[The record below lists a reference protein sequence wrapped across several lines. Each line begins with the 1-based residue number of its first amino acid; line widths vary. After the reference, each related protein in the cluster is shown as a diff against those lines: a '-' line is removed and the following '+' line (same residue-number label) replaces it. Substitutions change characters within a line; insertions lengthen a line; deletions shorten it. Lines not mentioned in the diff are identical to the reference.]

1 MRQPQ
6 SEQSIPRRPG
16 KKSPAFRPRR
26 AVAGDLRLES
36 LEERVMLSV
45 DLNRYGGFL
54 PNALDSL
61 QNAGINNQIYKL
73 ALPLIGDALG
83 QAKPTGSQILGPV
96 SDKLRQAFVDLS
108 LIVNPTE
115 DQFTTA
121 LASKLGPLL
130 AGEITRVAGGIPTD
144 VATNSVEYAF
154 TVHVDEQTLS
164 NLPGIDLVKNLG
176 FAGLGIDLDAD
187 IQAKLRIGFD
197 LNLRVGLVNN
207 EDTTYGFYFD
217 TTAPDELS
225 LRVGVE
231 VPAGSTISGSVG
243 LLQFAATSNPDVA
256 GKPSTG
262 LTVTYAADLVDPDGK
277 LRAAEIPTGI
287 NFVTSAAI
295 DARVGLGMTAEFG
308 GSAINPKVKADFQLQ
323 WTATGNPEVASL
335 SAFSATSPTVAF
347 NNVRIGLTDGLLA
360 GFIQPIVQN
369 VRQVTAPIEPIVS
382 TFSQKPFAAL
392 GGDAAQISYLDIIT
406 TYLGISKN
414 QLHFLDTV
422 VALVTMAK
430 QLDND
435 IKAGSSVEIPLGSFT
450 LKDVRLT
457 TTDFAAPPV
466 KADALG
472 SLAANDSGFYQTLTT
487 VNNGTAK
494 PSDGSGFRL
503 TFLEDPTQFFKLFI
517 GDPSA
522 TLFTFT
528 LPDLNVGVSK
538 YVALLRAPLP
548 PLPYPFVRAEL
559 FVQGGI
565 GLQGHLSLGYDA
577 KGLAAFRADP
587 TRPDALF
594 DGLYID
600 TTRPL
605 ITITGWKNG
614 APSDDIISFGGAVI
628 VDTSITAFTASL
640 GVPLPPWIDDIASG
654 TLSFSG
660 SGDVSIGLQGRLE
673 VNLVGNEGQLR
684 PFELGPGSCL
694 FEIDP
699 ARSKISI
706 GGGIHVRA
714 KATASVPGFQEVSN
728 FLGKVTG
735 TKPIQVGVKWNS
747 GEISILDFPSVTLFT
762 FSANCNALSGD
773 PALAVDPQ
781 LALLLPDGTGT
792 LRLNVG
798 EAFVGGPPS
807 DGKRQIQPDEI
818 NEIYRIR
825 HVSGSPDSAE
835 GETIRIEAFGTSQ
848 EFSGVK
854 RIIADAGNGEDQI
867 LFDADVLAPSVLNGG
882 DGYDVLVAGSGP
894 TIMDGGAGNDTLIG
908 SPEAD
913 MIVGGDGNDIIDARA
928 GDDIIVGGLGDD
940 RITGGPG
947 RDTLRENGD
956 VNFTLSSI
964 QLTGN
969 GTDTLATIEVVELT
983 GGPSANIMT
992 VREFGGELVTLAGL
1006 SGNDQYLVA
1015 INGVGNTRYVVN
1027 DAAGDDTLT
1036 VQGTDLD
1043 DNFLLAVGQ
1052 VSEKSEVVAH
1062 TGVERIIVDAG
1073 AGQDR
1078 IAVQATASGT
1088 TTQVLGGA
1096 DSDLISVSS
1105 QAGVDDNGNLAGI
1118 QGPLSIDAG
1127 TGGANRLVVSNFA
1140 GDPLQP
1146 IILQG
1151 ATDGYSAIIG
1161 PAPVPILY
1169 KASGGAFFDL
1179 PSTVSY
1185 PGYDPDYGVII
1196 RGTDG
1201 WDDEFQIRATAANAT
1216 TKTEGNGGNDR
1227 FIISSDLPPILGNIN
1242 GIQGALTVDG
1252 GIGAFT
1258 DGTPESNLRGLISL
1272 DQVIVNA
1279 DADYTLT
1286 DTMTLL
1292 KNGQPIPDL
1301 TASGA
1306 ILSARPA
1313 GISPAIVPNIQLI
1326 SVESARLIGG
1336 ASANRMDASG
1346 FSGTVELD
1354 GMGGN
1359 DILIGGSGDTILDGG
1374 DGDDELFAGTDRFL
1388 NPGLGSQA
1396 NVLLGGGGA
1405 STLLGGA
1412 GNDIFHADLGSSAT
1426 LIGGDGDDLFLITN
1440 PAVGVT
1446 APVAG
1451 ITIDGGGQAGDTLN
1465 LIGGGGS
1472 TYNQTYVAGPLA
1484 GEGQIVTTNNHNPT
1498 GLTISQFVRFRR
1510 LATINDSITANQ
1522 LSVLAASP
1530 TAPIAGA
1537 SGADLAAGLIRL
1549 TVGGNSFPVINFS
1562 NKTGVSVQLADGQT
1576 VSPSPLPFTPHQPIT
1591 GPVVTIDATIP
1602 AGPSATVIPT
1612 IPTRPAVATLQPALS
1627 TGPILIASG
1636 ATTTNTTATVEHA
1649 THRSLAAIRAARRNQ
1664 VQAQAK
1670 ARIQAKKQAH
1680 AQAHSQVKSHVAT
1693 PHPQGPD
1700 AVRTAATLSRAK
1712 IQRRLAAAHR

>member
-1 MRQPQ
+1 M
-6 SEQSIPRRPG
+6 SPRRSG
-16 KKSPAFRPRR
+16 KSLLQRQRNQSKAVRTRR
-26 AVAGDLRLES
+26 DRANWLRVEI
-36 LEERVMLSV
+36 LEERVVLSV

-54 PNALDSL
+54 PTALDRL
-61 QNAGINNQIYKL
+61 QEAGINDQIYKV
-73 ALPLIGDALG
+73 ALPLIANELS
-83 QAKPTGSQILGPV
+83 QNKPAASQVLDPV
-96 SDKLRQAFVDLS
+96 ADKLQQAFASLS
-108 LIVNPTE
+108 TTSNPSE
-115 DQFTTA
+115 AQFISA
-121 LASKLGPLL
+121 LTSNLGPLL
-130 AGEITRVAGGIPTD
+130 AGGITRVAGGNPTD
-144 VATNSVEYAF
+144 PSTNSVEYAF
-154 TVHVDEQTLS
+154 TVHVDETTLTD
-164 NLPGIDLVKNLG
+164 LPTITLTHDLG
-176 FAGLGIDLDAD
+176 FSGLGIDLDAD
-187 IQAKLRIGFD
+187 VLARLRVGFD
-197 LNLRVGLVNN
+197 FKLQVGLVNN
-207 EDTTYGFYFD
+207 NDGTYGFYFD
-217 TTAPDELS
+217 TTAPDELIV
-225 LRVGVE
+225 RVGVE
-231 VPAGSTISGSVG
+231 VAAGSAVSGTVG
-243 LLQFAATSNPDVA
+243 LLQFGATSNPDVN
-256 GKPSTG
+256 GKPSTS
-262 LTVTYAADLVDPDGK
+262 LTVNYSANLVDPDGK
-277 LRAAEIPTGI
+277 LRASELASGI
-287 NFVTSAAI
+287 NFVTSATI

-308 GSAINPKVKADFQLQ
+308 GSAINPKVKAEFQLQ
-323 WTATGNPEVASL
+323 WFATGNPEVASL
-335 SAFSATSPTVAF
+335 AAFSSEVPAVAF

-382 TFSQKPFAAL
+382 TLAQKPFAAL
-392 GGDAAQISYLDIIT
+392 GGAAAQISYLDIIT
-406 TYLGISKN
+406 TYLGISKD

-422 VALVTMAK
+422 VALVTMAE
-430 QLDND
+430 QLDTE

-450 LKDVRLT
+450 LKDVRLPT
-457 TTDFAAPPV
+457 TAFAAPPV
-466 KADALG
+466 EADALG
-472 SLAANDSGFYQTLTT
+472 SLAASDQGFYKTLTT
-487 VNNGTAK
+487 VNNGTVK
-494 PSDGSGFRL
+494 PADGSGFRL
-503 TFLEDPTQFFKLFI
+503 SFLEDPTQFFKLFI

-538 YVALLRAPLP
+538 YVALLSAPLP

-577 KGLAAFRADP
+577 KGLVSFRADP
-587 TRPDALF
+587 SRPDALF
-594 DGLYID
+594 GGLYID

-640 GVPLPPWIDDIASG
+640 GVPLPPWIDDIVSG

-673 VNLVGNEGQLR
+673 VNLVGNEGRLR
-684 PFELGPGSCL
+684 PAELGPGSCL

-714 KATASVPGFQEVSN
+714 TATASVPGFQEIFNV
-728 FLGKVTG
+728 LGKVTG
-735 TKPIQVGVKWNS
+735 TKPIKVGVDWNS
-747 GEISILDFPSVTLFT
+747 GEISILEFPSVTLFT

-773 PALAVDPQ
+773 PALAADPQ

-798 EAFVGGPPS
+798 EAYVGGPPS

-835 GETIRIEAFGTSQ
+835 GETVRIEAFGTSQ

-854 RIIADAGNGEDQI
+854 RIIADAGHGEDQI
-867 LFDADVLAPSVLNGG
+867 LLDADVLAPSVLNGG
-882 DGYDVLVAGSGP
+882 DGNDVLVAGSGQ

-913 MIVGGDGNDIIDARA
+913 TIVGGDGNDIIDARA
-928 GDDIIVGGLGDD
+928 GDDLIVGGLGDD
-940 RITGGPG
+940 RITGGSG
-947 RDTLRENGD
+947 RDILRESGD

-983 GGPSANIMT
+983 GGPSANTMT
-992 VREFGGELVTLAGL
+992 VRQFGGELVTLAGL
-1006 SGNDQYLVA
+1006 DGNDQYLVA
-1015 INGVGNTRYVVN
+1015 INGAGNTRYVVN

-1036 VQGTDLD
+1036 VQGTDRD
-1043 DNFLLAVGQ
+1043 DNFLLVVGQ
-1052 VSEKSEVVAH
+1052 VSEKSEIVEH
-1062 TGVERIIVDAG
+1062 TGVVRIIVDAG

-1088 TTQVLGGA
+1088 RTQVLGGA

-1105 QAGVDDNGNLAGI
+1105 QAVIDNNGDLAGI
-1118 QGPLSIDAG
+1118 QGTLSIDAG

-1140 GDPLQP
+1140 GGPPQP

-1169 KASGGAFFDL
+1169 KASGGGAFFDL

-1185 PGYDPDYGVII
+1185 PGYDPNYGVII

-1227 FIISSDLPPILGNIN
+1227 FIISSDLPPTLGNLN

-1252 GIGAFT
+1252 GIGAFD

-1272 DQVIVNA
+1272 DLVIVNA

-1286 DTMTLL
+1286 DTMTRL
-1292 KNGQPIPDL
+1292 KNGQLIPDL

-1313 GISPAIVPNIQLI
+1313 GISPAVVPNIQLI
-1326 SVESARLIGG
+1326 SVEAARLIGG
-1336 ASANRMDASG
+1336 ASANRLDTSG

-1359 DILIGGSGDTILDGG
+1359 DVLIGGSGDTILDGG
-1374 DGDDELFAGTDRFL
+1374 DGDDELFAGTDWFL

-1412 GNDIFHADLGSSAT
+1412 GNDLFHADLGSSAT
-1426 LIGGDGDDLFLITN
+1426 LIGGDGDDTFLITN

-1498 GLTISQFVRFRR
+1498 GLTISQFVRFRG

-1522 LSVLAASP
+1522 LSLLAASP
-1530 TAPIAGA
+1530 AAPIAGA
-1537 SGADLAAGLIRL
+1537 SGADLAAGMIRL
-1549 TVGGNSFPVINFS
+1549 TVGGNPFPVINFR
-1562 NKTGVSVQLADGQT
+1562 NKTNASVQLADGRT
-1576 VSPSPLPFTPHQPIT
+1576 FSSLPIAPPEPVIEPAPIL
-1591 GPVVTIDATIP
+1591 TIGAATP
-1602 AGPSATVIPT
+1602 AGPPAIVIP
-1612 IPTRPAVATLQPALS
+1612 PTPAPVAVAAAVATPRPTLLAGPALVAS
-1627 TGPILIASG
+1627 TA
-1636 ATTTNTTATVEHA
+1636 ATTSTATVELI
-1649 THRSLAAIRAARRNQ
+1649 THRSMAAIRAARRAQ
-1664 VQAQAK
+1664 V
-1670 ARIQAKKQAH
+1670 QAKKQAH
-1680 AQAHSQVKSHVAT
+1680 AQALAQAHAKSHVAT
-1693 PHPQGPD
+1693 PHPKGPS
-1700 AVRTAATLSRAK
+1700 ALRAAAAAARVKA
-1712 IQRRLAAAHR
+1712 QRRLAATHR